1 MLIDKDKIRKELN
14 TLSDVAKQAT
24 LDALRAIILSRN
36 PDKSAAT
43 EVKTTSPL
51 HSPRSAAKDNDA
63 DDSANNQNKGSG
75 SGNASN
81 QDKNSNSNTG
91 NQGKGGD
98 SESASS
104 SNKGSGSRSANASG
118 QDKNSN
124 TNNTGNQNKG
134 SDSKSA
140 SSSNK
145 NSSPSGSGN
154 ASSSNKNSNSN
165 TGQDNKPAKKT
176 IEARRI
182 QQAAEEASK
191 KAAAR
196 NDKDLQNK
204 IDEIKNKISSR
215 SNDEIEQKMSDEE
228 LNDLSDKL
236 TELSGNLTGV
246 EKIDRDD
253 AKARQNKI
261 NQELN
266 KDDFDTLRTLR
277 QEKQARDNIKKYKA
291 KPTCGT
297 RQRFSHEIFSCIKS
311 QITMVLRQVPS
322 YLALSKRQLAGI
334 DVIEPGVVSEYI
346 KEKDIPSIDVYY
358 DQSGSWD
365 ESAIAAGNN
374 AISCLNYFVK
384 KKLCKINI
392 YYFAEHIGTVND
404 ETVIGQGTYAWPE
417 IMHNIE
423 VKKPQ
428 NVIIMTDSD
437 RKDLAGKESYR
448 VKGAVWWI
456 WRSKEVACPELMEDL
471 YGSVNKQFVLQY

>member
-91 NQGKGGD
+91 NQGEGGD
-98 SESASS
+98 SE
-104 SNKGSGSRSANASG
+104 SANASG

-134 SDSKSA
+134 SGSKSA

-145 NSSPSGSGN
+145 GSGSKS

>member
-134 SDSKSA
+134 SGSKSA
-140 SSSNK
+140 SSSNKGSGSKSASGSNK

-154 ASSSNKNSNSN
+154 ASSSNKNSNFN

-374 AISCLNYFVK
+374 AISCLN
-384 KKLCKINI
+384 
-392 YYFAEHIGTVND
+392 
-404 ETVIGQGTYAWPE
+404 
-417 IMHNIE
+417 
-423 VKKPQ
+423 
-428 NVIIMTDSD
+428 
-437 RKDLAGKESYR
+437 
-448 VKGAVWWI
+448 
-456 WRSKEVACPELMEDL
+456 
-471 YGSVNKQFVLQY
+471 

>member
-98 SESASS
+98 S
-104 SNKGSGSRSANASG
+104 KSANASG

-134 SDSKSA
+134 SGSKSA